1 MENKRPYWKVIVS
14 LTFSLLA
21 TIAIVVAGVWLI
33 KIFMPFVIGWLISC
47 IANPVVCWLDKKLK
61 IEKKLGTAI
70 IIVIVLGAVIGLLY
84 LVLSLLVK
92 ELGGWVMSLP
102 DLFKSISAEMEQI
115 GDKLSGILEMLP
127 NGLKNSLNTF
137 ASGIG
142 ETIGDLVAKLSE
154 PTITIA
160 GDVAK
165 QIPSLV
171 IGGFVMVL
179 SAYFFVADRD
189 AVIVWAKKVTPNAI
203 YKRLA
208 MAVSHFKVAVG
219 GYFIAQFKIMG
230 VVCAIL
236 LVGLSLLKVEHV
248 IVLSVLIGLLD
259 VLPFFG
265 TGTAFV
271 PWCIYTVLTGDYM
284 RAFFLLIIYVTTQV
298 VRQLIQPKMVG
309 DEVGMKPLPTLVFIY
324 IGYKLGGFLWMI
336 LAVPLGMIL
345 VNMYQAGAFDY
356 ITDDVKILVKGILSL
371 RENKKVD
378 SD

>member
-61 IEKKLGTAI
+61 IEKKLGSAI

>member
-61 IEKKLGTAI
+61 IEKKLGSAI

-230 VVCAIL
+230 VDR
-236 LVGLSLLKVEHV
+236 K
-248 IVLSVLIGLLD
+248 SV
-259 VLPFFG
+259 V
-265 TGTAFV
+265 
-271 PWCIYTVLTGDYM
+271 
-284 RAFFLLIIYVTTQV
+284 
-298 VRQLIQPKMVG
+298 
-309 DEVGMKPLPTLVFIY
+309 
-324 IGYKLGGFLWMI
+324 
-336 LAVPLGMIL
+336 
-345 VNMYQAGAFDY
+345 
-356 ITDDVKILVKGILSL
+356 
-371 RENKKVD
+371 
-378 SD
+378 